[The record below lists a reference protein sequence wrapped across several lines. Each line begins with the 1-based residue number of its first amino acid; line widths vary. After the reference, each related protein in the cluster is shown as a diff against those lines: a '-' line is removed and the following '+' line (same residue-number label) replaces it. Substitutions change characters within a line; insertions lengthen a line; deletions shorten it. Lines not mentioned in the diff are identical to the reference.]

1 MVIFFDIN
9 IRDSSPDKLA
19 YVIKNVISR
28 DFSSIQILF
37 SNPQFLMSIDGGF
50 SVSFY
55 QLTTEVLHVLQRLV
69 TQEGLFLK
77 HRNSNGENVLI

>member
-1 MVIFFDIN
+1 MLF
-9 IRDSSPDKLA
+9 R
-19 YVIKNVISR
+19 SR